1 MKQLFL
7 TILIVLL
14 FTNSASIA
22 QGVAI
27 NNDNS
32 APDPIAMLDVKS
44 TTKGLL
50 VPRMTQA
57 QRIAI
62 TTPANGL
69 LIYQTDNP
77 SGFYYFNGSGWFRLS
92 LQNEGWSTTGNA
104 GTNPA
109 NNFFGTTD
117 NQPLSFRLN
126 NAPAGKFDHIKGN
139 YYIGSGSGYSNT
151 TGQGNIAIG
160 NGTLKSNTDGSASIA
175 IGDSALY
182 NHNELLG
189 DAIAIGYKT
198 LFSDISGRGNIAI
211 GSGTLNKNISGVYN
225 IAIGANALLSNT
237 TGNANIAIG
246 GLNENSTASSNTAVG
261 YNVMDANTTGD
272 YNAAYGYQALANTTT
287 GSGNTA
293 VGSMAGYNLQYYVN
307 NVTAIGNFAGFNT
320 TPSNH
325 INIGNTSNIWIGG
338 QVNWGVWSDRRI
350 KKDIQQNVPGLSF
363 IMQLNPVTYHLD
375 IHKQN
380 EMVYTKGSDTLSWP
394 TKYEIETI
402 TQSGFIAQEV
412 EQAAKEN
419 NYEFSGVVVP
429 KSDEG
434 LYSIRYAEFVVP
446 LVKAVQEL
454 SLSNDEMKAIVN
466 NQQRKIEE
474 LENTINKLTN

>member
-1 MKQLFL
+1 MMKYIYTAFL
-7 TILIVLL
+7 VIGILTWDEAL
-14 FTNSASIA
+14 A

-32 APDPIAMLDVKS
+32 TPDASAMLDVKS

-57 QRIAI
+57 QRTAIIA
-62 TTPANGL
+62 PASGL
-69 LIYQTDNP
+69 LVYQTDNP
-77 SGFYYFNGSGWFRLS
+77 AGFYYYGGAGWFRLS
-92 LQNEGWSTTGNA
+92 LQNEGWSTTGNT

-109 NNFFGTTD
+109 NNFIGTTD

-126 NAPAGKFDHIKGN
+126 NSHAGKFDHIKGN
-139 YYIGSGSGYSNT
+139 YYIGSGSGYPNT

-160 NGTLKSNTDGSASIA
+160 NGTLKSSSDGSGSIA

-211 GSGTLNKNISGVYN
+211 GSGALNKNISGVYN

-237 TGNANIAIG
+237 SGNANIAIG
-246 GLNENSTASSNTAVG
+246 GLNENSTASNNTAVG
-261 YNVMDANTTGD
+261 YNVMDANTTGES
-272 YNAAYGYQALANTTT
+272 NSAFGFQALANTTT

-307 NVTAIGNFAGFNT
+307 NVTAIGNSAGFNT

-325 INIGNTSNIWIGG
+325 INIGNTSNTWIGG
-338 QVNWGVWSDRRI
+338 QVNWGVWSDSRI
-350 KKDIQQNVPGLSF
+350 KKDVQENVPGLSF
-363 IMQLNPVTYHLD
+363 IMKLKPVTYHLD
-375 IHKQN
+375 IHTQN
-380 EMVYTKGSDTLSWP
+380 EMVYARGSDTISWP
-394 TKYEIETI
+394 EKYDIETI

-412 EQAAKEN
+412 EQAARET
-419 NYEFSGVVVP
+419 NYDFSGLVVP
-429 KSDEG
+429 KSEEG
-434 LYSIRYAEFVVP
+434 LYSLRYAEFVIP
-446 LVKAVQEL
+446 LVKAVQE
-454 SLSNDEMKAIVN
+454 
-466 NQQRKIEE
+466 QQYLIEQQQQKIEE
-474 LENTINKLTN
+474 LEITLNKLTH